1 MFFEKLLISFKK
13 IIIISILFSSK
24 GFDLSPL
31 FLYKLIFAA
40 IIFDWLKSSTF
51 HQEELSK
58 MIQVDGHEKIKLE
71 GVRIFRQSK
80 NWNTVHPY
88 NVIFIE
94 TINFNFHVYKVDSPR
109 VLGVVSHRWIQDNFC
124 YNKAKLSSNKGLT
137 RNSPNQLHTQ
147 ICQHLLYTSLFE
159 HFICKLQEDS

>member
-58 MIQVDGHEKIKLE
+58 MIQVGDFSGHEKIKLE

-80 NWNTVHPY
+80 N
-88 NVIFIE
+88 
-94 TINFNFHVYKVDSPR
+94 
-109 VLGVVSHRWIQDNFC
+109 
-124 YNKAKLSSNKGLT
+124 
-137 RNSPNQLHTQ
+137 
-147 ICQHLLYTSLFE
+147 
-159 HFICKLQEDS
+159 